1 MPFWGKPK
9 PTNSDTG
16 VGKIALDSSKITY
29 LSLVPTVQT
38 SYSIKF
44 ESKVSCIS
52 NNQIYSRNIEKYLK
66 AFDHISFEIQPK

>member
-16 VGKIALDSSKITY
+16 VGKNAFDSRKITY
-29 LSLVPTVQT
+29 LSPVPTVQT

-52 NNQIYSRNIEKYLK
+52 NNQIYSRNIEK
-66 AFDHISFEIQPK
+66 